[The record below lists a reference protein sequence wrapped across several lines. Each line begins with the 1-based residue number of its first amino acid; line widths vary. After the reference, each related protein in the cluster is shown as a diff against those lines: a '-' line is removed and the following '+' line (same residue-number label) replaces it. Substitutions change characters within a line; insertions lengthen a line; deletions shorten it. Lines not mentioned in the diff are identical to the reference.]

1 MADAVLQVTVKQGLG
16 FTPNIQLQASPCSA
30 LQFYSSAS
38 SILAKTF
45 NHHLWS
51 FLILSAHECVN
62 ITFFPINCSPEQIV
76 ITVAVYLGNCYYV
89 VSDDLNM

>member
-1 MADAVLQVTVKQGLG
+1 MADAVLQVTVKQALG
-16 FTPNIQLQASPCSA
+16 FTLNIQLQASPCSA
-30 LQFYSSAS
+30 LQFYSNAS

-62 ITFFPINCSPEQIV
+62 ITFFSYKLFP
-76 ITVAVYLGNCYYV
+76 
-89 VSDDLNM
+89 